1 MGNGLDMSVGRWF
14 VGMKRMGTKDG
25 YSGVWFN
32 DVVHGLVLSFATDPG
47 FIPLLKHEISG
58 VA

>member
-1 MGNGLDMSVGRWF
+1 M
-14 VGMKRMGTKDG
+14 GMKRMGTKDG

-32 DVVHGLVLSFATDPG
+32 DVVHGLVLSLAINPG
-47 FIPLLKHEISG
+47 IIPLLKHEISG